1 MREGGGLVTGA
12 IESLLR
18 SGTLVG
24 LSDQELL
31 ERFVREGDRRAFEL
45 IVACHGPLVLAVC
58 QQILSDANDAE
69 DAFQA
74 TFLVLIRRAGSVRRP
89 GSLASWLHGVAY
101 RIALRIKRG
110 SRASR
115 LLDDPPGRHARC
127 PVEERE
133 ELAILHQE
141 IDRLPPKYRIPV
153 VLCYLQGMTHDGAAA
168 QLRWPVGTV
177 RGRLARAR
185 DRLRERLA
193 RREATLVAGL
203 KESGW
208 LDQAPLSDPQIQS
221 ILDLLGNSVSARTS
235 HLVRGVVTAMLIEK
249 LKWLALTIIT
259 ACLVVLAAGWGLVAR
274 ARTGPENVE
283 VGPAV
288 QVRNEGRKDTDRR
301 KGVARRELESSEL
314 PKAENATHRPDPEAL
329 ANLLEENRVKAELL
343 EMETTAL
350 KHQIERSM
358 GSVNQFKQW
367 VGHGGGKT
375 RGQEGGLGGGDG
387 RGLSNEELLK
397 MATAELEE
405 QQTAYLA
412 KRLELARL
420 KREIARES
428 KSLNQPDGEKP
439 DLVEM
444 NHRLGTLETRVEK
457 ILQLLSAKE

>member
-31 ERFVREGDRRAFEL
+31 ERFVREGDRLAFEL
-45 IVACHGPLVLAVC
+45 IVACHGPLVLTVC

-74 TFLVLIRRAGSVRRP
+74 TFLVLLQRAGSVRRP

-101 RIALRIKRG
+101 RIAVRIKRG

-133 ELAILHQE
+133 ELSILHQE

-153 VLCYLQGMTHDGAAA
+153 VLCYLQGMTHDGAAT

-185 DRLRERLA
+185 DRLREQLA
-193 RREATLVAGL
+193 RREVTLAAGFM
-203 KESGW
+203 EIAWPG
-208 LDQAPLSDPQIQS
+208 QAPLSEPQIQS
-221 ILDLLGNSVSARTS
+221 VLDLLGNNASSRIS
-235 HLVRGVVTAMLIEK
+235 HLVQGALTAMMIEK
-249 LKWLALTIIT
+249 LKWLALTITT
-259 ACLVVLAAGWGLVAR
+259 ACLVVLAAGSGLVAR
-274 ARTGPENVE
+274 ARTGPENVA
-283 VGPAV
+283 VGPMF
-288 QVRNEGRKDTDRR
+288 QVKTEGRKDTDPR
-301 KGVARRELESSEL
+301 KGVPRREPESTDL
-314 PKAENATHRPDPEAL
+314 PKAADASRGLDPEAR
-329 ANLLEENRVKAELL
+329 ANMLEENRVKAELL
-343 EMETTAL
+343 ELETAAL
-350 KHQIERSM
+350 KQEIQRSM
-358 GSVNQFKQW
+358 RTVNQFKQW

-375 RGQEGGLGGGDG
+375 RVQEGGPGGGDG
-387 RGLSNEELLK
+387 RGLSHEESLK
-397 MATAELEE
+397 LATADLEE

-420 KREIARES
+420 KREIARQS
-428 KSLNQPDGEKP
+428 RALNQPVGEKA
-439 DLVEM
+439 DLTEM
-444 NHRLGTLETRVEK
+444 NQRLGSLETKVEK
-457 ILQLLSAKE
+457 ILEQLSTKQ